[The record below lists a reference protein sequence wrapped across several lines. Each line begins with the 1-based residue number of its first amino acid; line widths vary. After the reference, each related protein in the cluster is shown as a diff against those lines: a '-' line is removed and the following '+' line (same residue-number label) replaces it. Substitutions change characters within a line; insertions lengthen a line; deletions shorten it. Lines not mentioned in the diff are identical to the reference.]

1 MSPRHLKGVF
11 SLMLMGHLVVAQS
24 LLACAPSHHAGGQ
37 SDPAHHCQDMAAAV
51 DTHNVPAH
59 SAGGGKQPAHHI
71 PDVPACCSLFA
82 SCGSLVYAPP
92 VEVATRLAAIDV
104 SVPLDRLEAP
114 LSHATAPEPP
124 PPKQRPY

>member
-1 MSPRHLKGVF
+1 MSARQLKGVF
-11 SLMLMGHLVVAQS
+11 SLMLMGHLMVAQS
-24 LLACAPSHHAGGQ
+24 LLACSPSHHAGGQ
-37 SDPAHHCQDMAAAV
+37 SDVAHHCQDLAAAT

-59 SAGGGKQPAHHI
+59 SNGGGKQPAHHV

-82 SCGSLVYAPP
+82 SCGSLVYAPA
-92 VEVATRLAAIDV
+92 VEVATRLAVIDV

-124 PPKQRPY
+124 PPKQRSH